1 MKRSSKPGGRRR
13 RSKPAWREGTVQ
25 EFLDLSESQAA
36 LIRTKVA
43 LAVRLQR
50 RREALAWSQTELA
63 QRIGSGQSRVA
74 KMEAAHP
81 SVSLELL
88 VRALLATGA
97 SMAEIGAVVSTG
109 DPGAPVRVRH
119 PAAKRAKR
127 SRRPAAPK

>member
-13 RSKPAWREGTVQ
+13 RSKPAWREGTVR
-25 EFLDLSESQAA
+25 EFLGLSESQAA
-36 LIRTKVA
+36 LIRTKAA

-50 RREALAWSQTELA
+50 RRSALEWSQTELA

-88 VRALLATGA
+88 VKALLATGA
-97 SMAEIGAVVSTG
+97 SMVEIGAVVSTG
-109 DPGAPVRVRH
+109 DPDAPPRVRR
-119 PAAKRAKR
+119 PAPKRAKR
-127 SRRPAAPK
+127 SRRPPAPK

>member
-1 MKRSSKPGGRRR
+1 MKRSSK
-13 RSKPAWREGTVQ
+13 SKSAWREGTVQ

-36 LIRTKVA
+36 LIRTKAA

-50 RREALAWSQTELA
+50 RRTVLGWSQTELA
-63 QRIGSGQSRVA
+63 QRIGSGQSRIA

-88 VRALLATGA
+88 AKALLATGA
-97 SMAEIGAVVSTG
+97 SMAEIG
-109 DPGAPVRVRH
+109 
-119 PAAKRAKR
+119 